1 MRAVNLLPHEEQRA
15 SFGGRSARVA
25 VAGTVGFVLVSALLV
40 TSMLSAGGSVT
51 EKRNTLEGLRSSFAA
66 LPQPSEEDSTASAQ
80 LSNEKSQRIVA
91 LSGALGGRVA
101 WDRVLREVS
110 LVLPD
115 DVWLTSLSAT
125 SPAAAAAAS
134 AAAGSAPASALAPT
148 SFSLSGATYSQPAV
162 ARLLSRLSVV
172 PDLSNVTL
180 ESSATQPVG
189 EKEVVQ
195 FTIHASVKEEG
206 RAS

>member
-1 MRAVNLLPHEEQRA
+1 MRAVNLLPRDEQRA
-15 SFGGRSARVA
+15 SFGGRGTRIA
-25 VAGTVGFVLVSALLV
+25 VAGAVGFVLVSALLV
-40 TSMLSAGGSVT
+40 TSMLSAGGSVAD
-51 EKRNTLEGLRSSFAA
+51 KQNTLEGLRSSFAA

-80 LSNEKSQRIVA
+80 LSNEKSLRIVA

-125 SPAAAAAAS
+125 SPAAAAAAAGGAPTS
-134 AAAGSAPASALAPT
+134 AGAPT

-189 EKEVVQ
+189 EKDVVQ